1 MTILS
6 LQTNLDAEA
15 IGQAA
20 ERRLRE
26 SPYYFLRTLRC
37 RVDAGVLTLIGR
49 VPYGQLKQFA
59 EAIVARVEGVHV
71 VINRVEVYDP
81 QRASA

>member
-6 LQTNLDAEA
+6 LPSNLDWQAVAE
-15 IGQAA
+15 AA

-26 SPYYFLRTLRC
+26 SPYYFLRSIRC
-37 RVDAGVLTLIGR
+37 RCESGVVTLVGR
-49 VPYGQLKQFA
+49 VPYGQLRQFA
-59 EAIVARVEGVHV
+59 EAIVMRVEGVRYV
-71 VINRVEVYDP
+71 ENQLEVYDP

>member
-6 LQTNLDAEA
+6 LQTNVDSQA
-15 IGQAA
+15 IAQAA

-26 SPYYFLRTLRC
+26 SPYYFLRAIRC
-37 RVDAGVLTLIGR
+37 RCESGVVTLIGR
-49 VPYGQLKQFA
+49 VPYGQLRQFA
-59 EAIVARVEGVHV
+59 EAIVLRVDGVRYV
-71 VINRVEVYDP
+71 ENQLEVYDP

>member
-15 IGQAA
+15 IGLTA

-37 RVDAGVLTLIGR
+37 RVDAGVLTLVGR

-59 EAIVARVEGVHV
+59 EAIVSRVDGVRAV
-71 VINRVEVYDP
+71 VNRVEVYDP

>member
-15 IGQAA
+15 IGRAA

-26 SPYYFLRTLRC
+26 SPYYFLRTVQC
-37 RVDAGVLTLIGR
+37 RFDAGVLTLLGR
-49 VPYGQLKQFA
+49 VPYDQLKQFA
-59 EAIVARVEGVHV
+59 ETIVSRVDGVHV
-71 VINRVEVYDP
+71 VINRMEVYDP

>member
-1 MTILS
+1 MTILP
-6 LQTNLDAEA
+6 LQSSLDAEA

-37 RVDAGVLTLIGR
+37 RFDSGVLTLVGR
-49 VPYGQLKQFA
+49 VPLGQLKQFA
-59 EAIVARVEGVHV
+59 ENIVLRVEGVQH
-71 VINRVEVYDP
+71 VINQVEVYDP
-81 QRASA
+81 QRAA

>member
-1 MTILS
+1 MTILT
-6 LQTNLDAEA
+6 LPTNLDAEA
-15 IGQAA
+15 ISRTA

-26 SPYYFLRTLRC
+26 SPYYFLRTLHC
-37 RVDAGVLTLIGR
+37 RVDAGVLTLVGR

-59 EAIVARVEGVHV
+59 EAIVLRVEGVRAV
-71 VINRVEVYDP
+71 VNRVEVYDP